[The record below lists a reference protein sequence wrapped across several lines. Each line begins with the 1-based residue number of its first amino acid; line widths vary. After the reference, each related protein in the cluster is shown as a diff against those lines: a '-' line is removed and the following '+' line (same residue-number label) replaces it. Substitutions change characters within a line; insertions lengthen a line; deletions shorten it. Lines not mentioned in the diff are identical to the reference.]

1 MTASFDALANAINRT
16 ESAESINIIRSFLVN
31 KIPTILVSYAPTL
44 FPPLT
49 IESCISQAL
58 NRMDPT
64 AYISYTQMLDPMGSS
79 GMLADARSEFLFACA
94 LHGLIPEQSIE
105 RMLEETPM
113 QGMSEAG
120 KYEKDKLVTQCMENP
135 ARAEELIGELENM
148 EGNAGEIVAA
158 LVEVSKQS
166 ASFSKRV
173 RREITD
179 LPYPRSLVTSVPTKT
194 RRA

>member
-16 ESAESINIIRSFLVN
+16 ESTESINVIRSFLIN
-31 KIPTILVSYAPTL
+31 KIPTILIMYAPTL

-64 AYISYTQMLDPMGSS
+64 AYISYTRMLDPLGSA

-105 RMLEETPM
+105 RMLEDTPL
-113 QGMSEAG
+113 QGMSEVG
-120 KYEKDKLVTQCMENP
+120 KLEKDKLLAQCMESP
-135 ARAEELIGELENM
+135 TRAEELVAELENM
-148 EGNAGEIVAA
+148 EGNASEIVAA
-158 LVEVSKQS
+158 LTEVSINDPIHS
-166 ASFSKRV
+166 RV
-173 RREITD
+173 SIGIG
-179 LPYPRSLVTSVPTKT
+179 VAHMVIVH
-194 RRA
+194 